1 MDDSNDEYSSAL
13 MEELGNDADTSSE
26 ATEDTSTEETVDTS
40 SDGDE
45 TQQGASGEDE
55 NQDDIQSK
63 ANDEVET
70 AQEPETPHY
79 ATKQDIKD
87 AMAEY
92 NQAQTDRIN
101 EVSTLRDEI
110 IQKYYPDGIDQTLRA
125 SDGTEIKTAQ
135 DIVDMGLTKANG
147 EEFTYEE
154 AAQWIMDQRQSIS
167 RNLDEIRDSAMAV
180 AETNQNLLDS
190 MDRVRAEYGDLLAAI
205 PEINAQVTNAYLK
218 TLTIDQERGVVTNA
232 PVDMVEFYRMALAP
246 YKQLSS
252 EIGRRKEVE
261 AELEK
266 RKAVIGRD
274 DRQGLKQR
282 GTSKSKSNTGDPLVD
297 AFIDEL
303 GE

>member
-26 ATEDTSTEETVDTS
+26 ATEDTSTDEAVDTS
-40 SDGDE
+40 SEGDE
-45 TQQGASGEDE
+45 TPQEASGEDE
-55 NQDDIQSK
+55 NQDAIQSK
-63 ANDEVET
+63 VED
-70 AQEPETPHY
+70 EPETPQF
-79 ATKQDIKD
+79 ATKQDVKD

-92 NQAQTDRIN
+92 NQAQTAKIDQVN
-101 EVSTLRDEI
+101 SLRDEI

-167 RNLDEIRDSAMAV
+167 RNLDEIKDNAV
-180 AETNQNLLDS
+180 LIAETNQNLLDG
-190 MDRVRAEYGDLLAAI
+190 MDIIRAEYGDLLATI
-205 PEINAQVTNAYLK
+205 PEINKQVSDMYLK
-218 TLTIDQERGVVTNA
+218 TLTIDQEKGIVTNA
-232 PVDMVEFYRMALAP
+232 PVDIVEYYRSALAP
-246 YKQLSS
+246 YKQLND
-252 EIGRRKEVE
+252 EISRRKEVE

-274 DRQGLKQR
+274 DRQGLSQR
-282 GTSKSKSNTGDPLVD
+282 GTSKSKSNTGDPFVD